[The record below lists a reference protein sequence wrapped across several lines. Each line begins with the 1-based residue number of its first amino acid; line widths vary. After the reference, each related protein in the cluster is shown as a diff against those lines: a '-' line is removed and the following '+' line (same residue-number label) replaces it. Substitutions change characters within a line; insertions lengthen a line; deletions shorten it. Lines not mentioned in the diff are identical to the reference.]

1 MRATYRANTTRHLP
15 PSDSSSQ
22 KKSCFTCRRR
32 RVKCN
37 KIRPICGPCD
47 RLSLECLSTPPADK
61 FVWLPINLIQAETV
75 DMTNRPDDPGENVGD
90 EKSLSE
96 GPTQARRTA
105 IFTERER
112 KAMSQE
118 LLQAIECIEIDD
130 LLQSLQRSTEVG
142 IEAASAGPFAV
153 FPTQTTE
160 VPGTLS
166 LSSPVIS
173 FAVSA
178 ASSSSSSDTSHL
190 SKEANNAS
198 ITNFLDI
205 SSGTGPSL
213 SGQPPNPD
221 DQHEIASPDH
231 LNSILSVDW
240 EEILSSE
247 FNFDASPVCI
257 TPEPSL
263 HTLHTQE
270 RLELGACSLGLPSPL
285 SLNLPFLTTSQVLQR
300 VPPDAFFLL
309 EYYGSNVLFL
319 LSPLPNRKPP
329 WKRIHHP
336 SVLETT
342 AALLID
348 TPVKHAQLA
357 LFYSI
362 LSISSFHFDWH
373 TTIKAQTESG
383 IDRDSSTQSYW
394 WKLGEEFQR
403 IATIHLQISLRC
415 EFSGSSKAKYKHILM
430 TLLCMVTICVLTGRM
445 NNGRRFLLDAE
456 RAIRL
461 RGLKPNPSKKV
472 QLLHNIFL
480 YNRIIE
486 DSTFIYPNIEQFKS
500 PSVSGSSTQIS
511 FPANG
516 VKDSVSSSCDNAPD
530 DLNAVGTDR
539 ALFDQLISNDGAWFE
554 KIYGLPIALMNLI
567 SQVTSLAHEADQQQ
581 SSLSGEN
588 LQIGASFDGR
598 ARTLEDLICGFK
610 WQPYQKG
617 PSEVRIGTESTGLWH
632 TESLTMQ
639 GSTNVDM
646 MRPFVSAMHHALLIF
661 FYRRI
666 RKLNRYVLQN
676 FVKQTI
682 SELFTFQRVKDEN
695 NITTPV
701 PCWPGFIAGCEA
713 MEEEDRQR
721 IRQWFKQSGCG
732 WRSFAAIGEVLEQFW
747 VANDLKGSAR
757 DAVSTVVEMTWEHFS
772 RTHHLAIIST

>member
-1 MRATYRANTTRHLP
+1 
-15 PSDSSSQ
+15 
-22 KKSCFTCRRR
+22 
-32 RVKCN
+32 
-37 KIRPICGPCD
+37 
-47 RLSLECLSTPPADK
+47 
-61 FVWLPINLIQAETV
+61 
-75 DMTNRPDDPGENVGD
+75 
-90 EKSLSE
+90 
-96 GPTQARRTA
+96 
-105 IFTERER
+105 
-112 KAMSQE
+112 MSQE

-160 VPGTLS
+160 VPGTLLS
-166 LSSPVIS
+166 SSPVIS

-178 ASSSSSSDTSHL
+178 ASLSSSSDTSYL

-205 SSGTGPSL
+205 LSGTGPSL

-247 FNFDASPVCI
+247 FNFDASPFCI

-263 HTLHTQE
+263 HTLHTQG

-285 SLNLPFLTTSQVLQR
+285 SLNLPFLTPSQVLQR

-336 SVLETT
+336 SVLEIT

-373 TTIKAQTESG
+373 TTIKTQTESG

-394 WKLGEEFQR
+394 WKLGEEFQG
-403 IATIHLQISLRC
+403 IATIHLQISLTC

-430 TLLCMVTICVLTGRM
+430 TLLYMGTICVSIPNWFASMPITYLPRSSLSQFPCGFQLYPIMTEQYNQVLTGRM

-461 RGLKPNPSKKV
+461 RGLKPNPSKKA

-480 YNRIIE
+480 YNRIIK

-516 VKDSVSSSCDNAPD
+516 AKDSVSSSCIESGSGDDNAPD

-567 SQVTSLAHEADQQQ
+567 SQVTSLAHEADPQQ
-581 SSLSGEN
+581 SSISDVN
-588 LQIGASFDGR
+588 LQIGASFDSR

-617 PSEVRIGTESTGLWH
+617 PSEVRISTESTGLWH

-666 RKLNRYVLQN
+666 SKLNRYVLQN

-721 IRQWFKQSGCG
+721 IRQWFKQSGCV